1 MATGGITATVA
12 LMWQRLYIRARELD
26 EVKAD
31 AILAGAF
38 AFSGVIESMLVN
50 TSGHS
55 RLLTAL
61 AMTALSVPL
70 AWRRRNTLAAVV
82 GFVAVVVAAR
92 PLNTFL
98 FSNLTSSFVALMLLA
113 YTVGRHEV
121 GWRIWLELALLA
133 VAVVVYGGF
142 SRPTDVLWGTIFL
155 GGPALAGRGIRSRV
169 LFQREM
175 RDKARRL
182 KSERELR
189 AARAVE
195 DERARIAAEL
205 QAVVANGVSAMVVQ
219 AEAVPRLLKSD
230 DAAAAPQALAVI
242 EETGRDALAEMR
254 RLLGV
259 LRRDD
264 EGPVL
269 APQPTLARAAALV
282 AGMKAQG
289 LDAAISVEGE
299 PVALSPGVDLAGYRV
314 LQEALSAATRTD
326 GVSRADVSIVYG
338 DDNVLVKVRDD
349 RESTK
354 EPDPEVLRALG
365 ERVSLYGGAL
375 RAVPRQGGREFQF
388 EARLPIKGPR

>member
-1 MATGGITATVA
+1 MATGEIAATVA
-12 LMWQRLYIRARELD
+12 VMWQRFYRRARELD
-26 EVKAD
+26 DVKAD
-31 AILAGAF
+31 AMLAAAF
-38 AFSGVIESMLVN
+38 AVAGVIESMLVK
-50 TSGHS
+50 TGGHS

-70 AWRRRNTLAAVV
+70 AWRRRNTLGAVV

-98 FSNLTSSFVALMLLA
+98 FSNLTTSFIALMLLA
-113 YTVGRHEV
+113 YTVGRHE
-121 GWRIWLELALLA
+121 GAWRIWLELALLA
-133 VAVVVYGGF
+133 IAVVVYGGI
-142 SRPTDVLWGTIFL
+142 SRPTDVLWGAMFL
-155 GGPALAGRGIRSRV
+155 GGPALAGRAIRSRV

-182 KSERELR
+182 QTERELR
-189 AARAVE
+189 AQRAVE

-219 AEAVPRLLKSD
+219 AEAVPRLLKRGD
-230 DAAAAPQALAVI
+230 PAAAPHALAVI

-264 EGPVL
+264 AGPVL

-289 LDAAISVEGE
+289 LDAAIRVEGE
-299 PVALSPGVDLAGYRV
+299 PVALPPGVDLAGYRV
-314 LQEALSAATRTD
+314 LQEALSGATRTD

-349 RESTK
+349 RQSTK
-354 EPDPEVLRALG
+354 GPDPEVLRTLR

-375 RAVPRQGGREFQF
+375 RAVQHQGGRGFEF

>member
-1 MATGGITATVA
+1 MYRHLLT
-12 LMWQRLYIRARELD
+12 RARELD
-26 EVKAD
+26 EFKAD
-31 AILAGAF
+31 AILAAAF
-38 AFSGVIESMLVN
+38 ALAGVVESMLVK

-70 AWRRRNTLAAVV
+70 AWRRRNTLCAVV
-82 GFVAVVVAAR
+82 GFFVVVGAAA

-98 FSNLTSSFVALMLLA
+98 FSNLTTSFVVLIVLA

-133 VAVVVYGGF
+133 AAVFIYGGV
-142 SRPTDVLWGTIFL
+142 SRPTDVLWGAIFL
-155 GGPALAGRGIRSRV
+155 GGPALAGRAIRSRV

-182 KSERELR
+182 QTERELR
-189 AARAVE
+189 ARRAVE
-195 DERARIAAEL
+195 DERARIASEL

-219 AEAVPRLLKSD
+219 AEAVPRLLKGD
-230 DAAAAPQALAVI
+230 DSAAAPQALAVI
-242 EETGRDALAEMR
+242 EETGRDALTEMR

-269 APQPTLARAAALV
+269 APQPTLARADALV
-282 AGMKAQG
+282 ARMNTQG
-289 LDAAISVEGE
+289 LDTAISVEGE
-299 PVALSPGVDLAGYRV
+299 PVALPPGVDLVAYRV
-314 LQEALSAATRTD
+314 LQEALSSATRAE
-326 GVSRADVSIVYG
+326 GVSRADVSIAYG
-338 DDNVLVKVRDD
+338 DDNVRVRVRDD
-349 RESTK
+349 RERT
-354 EPDPEVLRALG
+354 EGTDPEALRPLR

-375 RAVPRQGGREFQF
+375 RAVPRQDGRGFEF
-388 EARLPIKGPR
+388 EARLPTKGPR